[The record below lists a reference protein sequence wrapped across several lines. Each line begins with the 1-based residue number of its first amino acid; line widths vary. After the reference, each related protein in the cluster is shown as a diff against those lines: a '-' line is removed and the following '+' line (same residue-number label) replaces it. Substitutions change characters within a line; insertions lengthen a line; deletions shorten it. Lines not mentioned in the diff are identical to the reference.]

1 MEGVSMDVMELVQKY
16 GKGQGEGKMWASVAV
31 LNDALVP
38 MKEADKDGYWCIM
51 RKMYGVMSDGHYN
64 EEFAMYD
71 VGMIEYT
78 NKAGERKH
86 GGYWSADQ
94 VEEATRNYRFPS
106 GVNKW
111 DKYVAFNL
119 MYSDLCKKFDDG
131 QILDAAWL
139 FYFADE
145 DWPNG
150 GSTKVWDYVCAKHS
164 VKKKS

>member
-1 MEGVSMDVMELVQKY
+1 MMTIYDLVEKY

-31 LNDALVP
+31 MSDALEP
-38 MKEADKDGYWCIM
+38 MKETDKEGYWCIM

-71 VGMIEYT
+71 VSAIEYT
-78 NKAGERKH
+78 SKSGEKKH

-94 VEEATRNYRFPS
+94 VEEATRSFRFPS

-119 MYSDLCKKFDDG
+119 MYSDLCKKMDDA
-131 QILDAAWL
+131 QILEAAFA
-139 FYFADE
+139 FYFNDE
-145 DWPNG
+145 DWPG
-150 GSTKVWDYVCAKHS
+150 GSSTKVWDYICCKHN
-164 VKKKS
+164 KKSKMK

>member
-1 MEGVSMDVMELVQKY
+1 MDVMELVQKY
-16 GKGQGEGKMWASVAV
+16 GKGQGEAKMWASVAV
-31 LNDALVP
+31 LSEALEP
-38 MKEADKDGYWCIM
+38 MKETDKENYWCIL

-78 NKAGERKH
+78 GRNGEKKR

-94 VEEATRNYRFPS
+94 VEEATRGFRFPS

-111 DKYVAFNL
+111 DKYVGFNL
-119 MYSDLCKKFDDG
+119 MYSDLCRKMDDA
-131 QILDAAWL
+131 QVLDAAYL

-145 DWPNG
+145 DWPG
-150 GSTKVWDYVCAKHS
+150 GSSTKVWDYVCCKHN
-164 VKKKS
+164 KRK

>member
-1 MEGVSMDVMELVQKY
+1 MTIYDLVEKY

-31 LNDALVP
+31 MSDALEP
-38 MKEADKDGYWCIM
+38 MKETDKEGYWCIM

-71 VGMIEYT
+71 VSAIEYT
-78 NKAGERKH
+78 GKNGDKKK

-94 VEEATRNYRFPS
+94 VEEATRNFRFPS

-119 MYSDLCKKFDDG
+119 MYSDLCKKMDDG
-131 QILDAAWL
+131 QILEAAFA
-139 FYFADE
+139 FYFNDE
-145 DWPNG
+145 DWPG
-150 GSTKVWDYVCAKHS
+150 GSSTKVWDYICSKHN
-164 VKKKS
+164 KKSKMK

>member
-1 MEGVSMDVMELVQKY
+1 MTIYDLVEKY

-31 LNDALVP
+31 MSDALEP
-38 MKEADKDGYWCIM
+38 MKETDKEGYWCIM

-71 VGMIEYT
+71 VSAIEYT
-78 NKAGERKH
+78 GKNGDKKK
-86 GGYWSADQ
+86 GGYWSAEQ
-94 VEEATRNYRFPS
+94 VEEATRNFRFPS

-145 DWPNG
+145 DWPG
-150 GSTKVWDYVCAKHS
+150 GSDRKVFDYVCAKHN
-164 VKKKS
+164 KKSKMK

>member
-1 MEGVSMDVMELVQKY
+1 MDVMELVQKY
-16 GKGQGEGKMWASVAV
+16 GKGQGEAKMWASVAV
-31 LNDALVP
+31 LSEALEP
-38 MKEADKDGYWCIM
+38 MKETDKENYWCIL

-78 NKAGERKH
+78 GRNGEKKR

-94 VEEATRNYRFPS
+94 VEEATRGFRFPS

-111 DKYVAFNL
+111 DKYVGFNL
-119 MYSDLCKKFDDG
+119 MYSDMCKKMDDA
-131 QILDAAWL
+131 QVLDAAYL

-145 DWPNG
+145 DWPG
-150 GSTKVWDYVCAKHS
+150 GSSTKVWDYVCCKHS
-164 VKKKS
+164 KRK

>member
-1 MEGVSMDVMELVQKY
+1 MDVMELVQKY
-16 GKGQGEGKMWASVAV
+16 GKGQGEAKMWASVAV
-31 LNDALVP
+31 LSEALEP
-38 MKEADKDGYWCIM
+38 MKETDKENYWCIL

-71 VGMIEYT
+71 VSMIEYT
-78 NKAGERKH
+78 GRNGEKKR

-94 VEEATRNYRFPS
+94 VEDATRGFRFPS

-119 MYSDLCKKFDDG
+119 MYSDLCKKMDDA
-131 QILDAAWL
+131 QVLDAAYL

-145 DWPNG
+145 DWPG
-150 GSTKVWDYVCAKHS
+150 GSSTKVWDYVCCKHN
-164 VKKKS
+164 KRK

>member
-1 MEGVSMDVMELVQKY
+1 MTIYDLVEKY

-31 LNDALVP
+31 MSDALEP
-38 MKEADKDGYWCIM
+38 MKETDKEGYWCIM

-71 VGMIEYT
+71 VSAIEYT
-78 NKAGERKH
+78 GKNGDKKK
-86 GGYWSADQ
+86 GGYWSAEQ
-94 VEEATRNYRFPS
+94 VEEATRNFRFPS

-119 MYSDLCKKFDDG
+119 MYSDLCKKMDDA
-131 QILDAAWL
+131 QILEAAFQ

-145 DWPNG
+145 DWPG
-150 GSTKVWDYVCAKHS
+150 GSSTKVWDYVCCKHH
-164 VKKKS
+164 KKSKMK

>member
-1 MEGVSMDVMELVQKY
+1 MDVMELVQKY
-16 GKGQGEGKMWASVAV
+16 GKGQGEAKMWASVAV
-31 LNDALVP
+31 LSEALEP
-38 MKEADKDGYWCIM
+38 MKETDKENYWCIL

-78 NKAGERKH
+78 GRNGEKKR

-94 VEEATRNYRFPS
+94 VEEATRGFRFPS

-111 DKYVAFNL
+111 DKFVGFNL
-119 MYSDLCKKFDDG
+119 MYSDMCKKMDDA
-131 QILDAAWL
+131 QVLDAAYL

-145 DWPNG
+145 DWPG
-150 GSTKVWDYVCAKHS
+150 GSSTKVWDYVCCKHS
-164 VKKKS
+164 KRK

>member
-1 MEGVSMDVMELVQKY
+1 MMTIYDLVEKY

-31 LNDALVP
+31 MSDALEP
-38 MKEADKDGYWCIM
+38 MKDTDKEGYWCIM

-71 VGMIEYT
+71 VSAIEYT
-78 NKAGERKH
+78 GKNGDKKK

-94 VEEATRNYRFPS
+94 VEEATRNFRFPS

-119 MYSDLCKKFDDG
+119 MYSDLCKKMDDG
-131 QILDAAWL
+131 QILEAAFA
-139 FYFADE
+139 FYFNDE
-145 DWPNG
+145 DWPG
-150 GSTKVWDYVCAKHS
+150 GSSTKVWDYICCKHN
-164 VKKKS
+164 KKSKMK

>member
-1 MEGVSMDVMELVQKY
+1 MDILELVQRY
-16 GKGQGEGKMWASVAV
+16 GQGKGEAKMWESVGV
-31 LNDALVP
+31 LNDALAP
-38 MKEADKDGYWCIM
+38 MKESQKEEYWCVM
-51 RKMYGVMSDGHYN
+51 RRMYGVIGDGHYN

-78 NKAGERKH
+78 NRNGEKKK
-86 GGYWSADQ
+86 GGYWSVDQ
-94 VEEATRNYRFPS
+94 VEEATRNFRFPS

-131 QILDAAWL
+131 QILDAAYL

-145 DWPNG
+145 DWPG
-150 GSTKVWDYVCAKHS
+150 GSDRKVFDYVCAKHD
-164 VKKKS
+164 KKSKMK

>member
-1 MEGVSMDVMELVQKY
+1 MNVMDLVQKY
-16 GKGQGEGKMWASVAV
+16 GKGQGEAKMWASVAV
-31 LNDALVP
+31 LSEALEP
-38 MKEADKDGYWCIM
+38 MKETDKENYWCIL

-71 VGMIEYT
+71 VSMIEYT
-78 NKAGERKH
+78 GRNGEKKR

-94 VEEATRNYRFPS
+94 VEDATRGFRFPS

-119 MYSDLCKKFDDG
+119 MYSDLCKKMDDA
-131 QILDAAWL
+131 QVLDAAYL

-145 DWPNG
+145 DWPG
-150 GSTKVWDYVCAKHS
+150 GSSTKVWDYVCCKHN
-164 VKKKS
+164 KRK

>member
-1 MEGVSMDVMELVQKY
+1 MDVMELVQKY
-16 GKGQGEGKMWASVAV
+16 GKGQGEAKMWASVAV
-31 LNDALVP
+31 LSEALEP
-38 MKEADKDGYWCIM
+38 MKETDKENYWCIL

-78 NKAGERKH
+78 GRNGEKKR

-94 VEEATRNYRFPS
+94 VEEATRGFRFPS

-111 DKYVAFNL
+111 DKYVGFNL
-119 MYSDLCKKFDDG
+119 MYSDLCRKMDDA
-131 QILDAAWL
+131 QVLDAAYL

-145 DWPNG
+145 DWPG
-150 GSTKVWDYVCAKHS
+150 GSSTKVWDYVCCKHS
-164 VKKKS
+164 KRK

>member
-1 MEGVSMDVMELVQKY
+1 MDVMELVQKY
-16 GKGQGEGKMWASVAV
+16 GKGQGEAKMWASVAV
-31 LNDALVP
+31 LSEALEP
-38 MKEADKDGYWCIM
+38 MKETDKENYWCIL

-71 VGMIEYT
+71 VSMIEYT
-78 NKAGERKH
+78 GRNGEKKR

-94 VEEATRNYRFPS
+94 VEDATRGFRFPS

-119 MYSDLCKKFDDG
+119 MYSDLCKKMDDA
-131 QILDAAWL
+131 QVLDAAYL

-145 DWPNG
+145 DWPG
-150 GSTKVWDYVCAKHS
+150 GSSTKVWDYVCCKHS
-164 VKKKS
+164 KRK